1 LDVRKMKAIKWLC
14 FADEHLGDAL
24 IYSNTL
30 LRRFL
35 LFDKVASAFMFMQ
48 NIRPNELLQNVDQG
62 AEMEDSENAHADS
75 IHWVRVEQAQSEHLA
90 FQSYLEAF
98 RVVEE
103 WREVV
108 AGTDA
113 TTSLVDDKLDKTQ
126 LNTTESA
133 IASSMERRELVQAKR
148 KSGHLVV
155 TAAANA
161 QKALISVLEH
171 PGGWLLTED
180 EDIIHGDED
189 MTRRSEL
196 EALRVK
202 LLPDVVMLYH
212 EVCTESARWMSIS
225 LDDGVAR
232 VGGTTESVL
241 NLLDES
247 KVMASSPLS
256 PQYWT
261 HQALELAGLVATDTY
276 GISSA
281 CGNVVL
287 EDLMSKM
294 AEATIAS
301 MLYSTK
307 RESSVTKWR

>member
-1 LDVRKMKAIKWLC
+1 M
-14 FADEHLGDAL
+14 ADAEDA
-24 IYSNTL
+24 NT
-30 LRRFL
+30 
-35 LFDKVASAFMFMQ
+35 
-48 NIRPNELLQNVDQG
+48 
-62 AEMEDSENAHADS
+62 DST
-75 IHWVRVEQAQSEHLA
+75 HWARVEQARSEHLA

-126 LNTTESA
+126 LNTTEMA

-180 EDIIHGDED
+180 EEIIQGDED
-189 MTRRSEL
+189 MARRGEL
-196 EALRVK
+196 EAFRVK
-202 LLPDVVMLYH
+202 LLPDVLMLYH
-212 EVCTESARWMSIS
+212 EVCTETARWMSTS

-256 PQYWT
+256 PQYLT
-261 HQALELAGLVATDTY
+261 HQALELVGLVATDTY

-281 CGNVVL
+281 CRNVVL

-301 MLYSTK
+301 MLYSTR
-307 RESSVTKWR
+307 REQYVTQ